1 MTQKTPRLTALQRD
15 MTYDHWLP
23 NDDGASSY
31 TWHGINIE
39 AIAAHYNTKPSKVRE
54 IMKAIAAKYPAPKPD
69 KNAELAKK
77 SPTGD
82 TCDKCGAP
90 IVWMRHQPCDPKI
103 IRGIAADGNK
113 YTVRQDHRE
122 TCNPPQDENQ
132 VVGIEASQV
141 G

>member
-1 MTQKTPRLTALQRD
+1 MTRNHPRISAMERD
-15 MTYDHWLP
+15 ITTKHWLP
-23 NDDGASSY
+23 NDEGATSY
-31 TWHGINIE
+31 TWHNLSVE
-39 AIAAHYNTKPSKVRE
+39 AVAAHYHTTQKKVRE
-54 IMKAIAAKYPAPKPD
+54 TMKRIERKHPAPNPD

-82 TCDKCGAP
+82 TCKKCGAP

-122 TCNPPQDENQ
+122 TCNPPDDRQA
-132 VVGIEASQV
+132 GIEASQV